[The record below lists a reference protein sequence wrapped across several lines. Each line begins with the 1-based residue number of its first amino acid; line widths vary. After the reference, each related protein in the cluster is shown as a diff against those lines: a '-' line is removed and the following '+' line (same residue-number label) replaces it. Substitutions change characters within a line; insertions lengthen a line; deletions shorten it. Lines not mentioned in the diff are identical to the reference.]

1 MLQDQDLVALQEV
14 RTKVQQAYAAW
25 QKYSTFS
32 QGQID
37 RVVDHVAAT
46 AREHSQRLAEMAAEE
61 TGYGNARDKLA
72 KNLLAAELLP
82 KRMHGM
88 KTVGVLRDDSELKV
102 VEIGVPM
109 GVIAAILPTTNPTS
123 TAIYKILICLKAGN
137 GIVLSPH
144 PRAKRCSCE
153 TATLLAQAALEAG
166 APAGIVGCIF
176 NSTVETTN
184 ELMRHRRTAAI
195 LSTGGSGIVKAAYS
209 SGKPAF
215 GVGPGNVPVVIEKS
229 ADVNDAV
236 AKVIAGKSFDYGT
249 LCSSEQAIVAEESL
263 RESILAALKT
273 NKAYLCDAKQSDALG
288 KLLLTPQFTVN
299 ADCVGQPA
307 PKIAQMA
314 GFQVPQDTR
323 VLAAEVAGVGKQY
336 PLSAEKLSPVLSL
349 FFVKDFLAALDTA
362 EAILRFV
369 GLGHTCAIYSK
380 DDTKIR
386 EFAVRMPAMRIL
398 CNTPTPQGST
408 GITTN
413 LFPAMTL
420 GCGAAAGNIT
430 GDNIGPLN
438 LINIKRLAY
447 EVRKPEEA
455 FDMPAAWPAP
465 ARAPIS
471 GGSQDVDKQTI
482 ISAVERYLAQR
493 GIPMTSAPS
502 EKMSTPAVAEVVD
515 RFLSSKRT
523 AAPAVVPTVAP
534 AATPPPLPEI
544 PDLSVAIVDFVCE
557 YDVRNAINK
566 SQKIYIGPKTIVTP
580 AARDLASQHEIL
592 IMAKRR

>member
-1 MLQDQDLVALQEV
+1 
-14 RTKVQQAYAAW
+14 
-25 QKYSTFS
+25 
-32 QGQID
+32 
-37 RVVDHVAAT
+37 
-46 AREHSQRLAEMAAEE
+46 
-61 TGYGNARDKLA
+61 
-72 KNLLAAELLP
+72 
-82 KRMHGM
+82 M

-362 EAILRFV
+362 EAILRFG

-455 FDMPAAWPAP
+455 FDMPAAWPAS

-502 EKMSTPAVAEVVD
+502 EKMSPPAVAEVVD

-523 AAPAVVPTVAP
+523 AAPAVVPPAAP
-534 AATPPPLPEI
+534 AAIPPPLPEI

-580 AARDLASQHEIL
+580 AAHDLASQHEIL

>member
-1 MLQDQDLVALQEV
+1 
-14 RTKVQQAYAAW
+14 
-25 QKYSTFS
+25 
-32 QGQID
+32 
-37 RVVDHVAAT
+37 
-46 AREHSQRLAEMAAEE
+46 
-61 TGYGNARDKLA
+61 
-72 KNLLAAELLP
+72 
-82 KRMHGM
+82 
-88 KTVGVLRDDSELKV
+88 
-102 VEIGVPM
+102 
-109 GVIAAILPTTNPTS
+109 
-123 TAIYKILICLKAGN
+123 
-137 GIVLSPH
+137 
-144 PRAKRCSCE
+144 
-153 TATLLAQAALEAG
+153 
-166 APAGIVGCIF
+166 
-176 NSTVETTN
+176 
-184 ELMRHRRTAAI
+184 
-195 LSTGGSGIVKAAYS
+195 
-209 SGKPAF
+209 
-215 GVGPGNVPVVIEKS
+215 VIEKS

-323 VLAAEVAGVGKQY
+323 VLAAEVGGVGKQY

-349 FFVKDFLAALDTA
+349 FFVKDFPAALDTA
-362 EAILRFV
+362 EAILRFG

-380 DDTKIR
+380 DDAKIR

-420 GCGAAAGNIT
+420 GCGAAAGNST

-455 FDMPAAWPAP
+455 FDMPAARPAP
-465 ARAPIS
+465 ARAPMS

>member
-123 TAIYKILICLKAGN
+123 TAIYKILICLKSGN

-236 AKVIAGKSFDYGT
+236 AKVVAGKSFDYGT

-263 RESILAALKT
+263 RESVLAALKT
-273 NKAYLCDAKQSDALG
+273 NNAYLCDAKQGDALG

-314 GFQVPQDTR
+314 GFQVPQDIR
-323 VLAAEVAGVGKQY
+323 VLAAEVGGVGKQY

-349 FFVKDFLAALDTA
+349 FFVKDFPAALDTA
-362 EAILRFV
+362 EAILRFG

-455 FDMPAAWPAP
+455 FDMPAARLGP

-493 GIPMTSAPS
+493 GIPMTPTPS

-523 AAPAVVPTVAP
+523 ATPAVVPPAAP
-534 AATPPPLPEI
+534 AAIPPPQPEI